1 MATTVTPVVT
11 QFGWTWLKAHERL
24 VMLALVLAVGTFGI
38 SKYFDVDA
46 ARKDARVVAAE
57 QIVTNDQ
64 KNSAALAFQ
73 TAQATAAL
81 QAEVQADRALVSSL
95 AASVAAR
102 NTGLTTQQHKDSFA
116 SMADILGR
124 WAELVPAAK
133 FDGSPVTAN
142 NGIDINL
149 ANARA
154 TVIELEKVPVLTQ
167 NLVDETSIVSRTQDE
182 LDGTIKVNTDLNA
195 QITGLNKNLTDSANA
210 CKVEIAAVKAD
221 ARKSKM
227 KFFKWGFI
235 TGFVSGLYLGH
246 AAGL

>member
-1 MATTVTPVVT
+1 MATPVITPVVT
-11 QFGWTWLKAHERL
+11 QFGWAWLKAHERL
-24 VMLALVLAVGTFGI
+24 IMLALVLAVGSFGI

-57 QIVTNDQ
+57 QIVANDQ
-64 KNSAALAFQ
+64 KNSAALALQ

-81 QAEVQADRALVSSL
+81 QAELQADRALVSSL

-102 NTGLTTQQHKDSFA
+102 NVGLAQQTKVDQTLPVSGLA
-116 SMADILGR
+116 AR
-124 WAELVPAAK
+124 WTVLVP
-133 FDGSPVTAN
+133 
-142 NGIDINL
+142 
-149 ANARA
+149 
-154 TVIELEKVPVLTQ
+154 TVIPAVTPTGVALNEQGVRDTVSQLEQVPVLQ
-167 NLVDETSIVSRTQDE
+167 GNLADETSIVSGIQRE
-182 LDGTIKVNTDLNA
+182 LSATDKVNVDLNA
-195 QITGLNKNLTDSANA
+195 QITGLNKSLTDSANA